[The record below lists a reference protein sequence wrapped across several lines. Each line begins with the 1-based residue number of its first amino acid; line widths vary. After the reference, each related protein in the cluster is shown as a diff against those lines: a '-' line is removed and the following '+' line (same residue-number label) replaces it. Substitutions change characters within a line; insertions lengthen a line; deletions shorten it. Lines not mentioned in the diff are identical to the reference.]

1 MTLKIRLLGQ
11 FNLQADELSMELP
24 SRPAQSLLA
33 YLALNAGVAHR
44 REKLASL
51 LWPDSSESNA
61 RSYLRQ
67 ALWRIRKSFES
78 SVLHW
83 EDYLKIR
90 DISVTFNEQSEYWLD
105 ADILLKSTQTQSV
118 KQIIET
124 VRLYQGELLPGF
136 YDEWVLSERDRV
148 QAAYHQKMHQLLTL
162 LCESERWQE
171 VLDWGEQW
179 IRLSH
184 SPEGAFRALMRAYA
198 GMGDQGMVSA
208 TYQRCIDALDRE
220 LSLDPSPE
228 TRLLYEKIIGEELPV
243 YEDPRLS
250 LAEFANQQPCFLDDD
265 EPEKF
270 EKSVFVAREH
280 ELTQLDE
287 FLKLAI
293 TGKGGV
299 VFITGEAGSG
309 KSSLIHEFTLRAQE
323 RHPNLIIASGNCNA
337 HTGIGD
343 PYLPFREILGLLTG
357 DVESRW
363 AGGMITKDH
372 ARRLWNILPLTTKA
386 LIRTGPRLIN
396 TFIPGADLMMR
407 AMTYAPDGADWLIHL
422 REVEKDTAPS
432 PMIRNPLQIDLFEQY
447 TRVLRALSHE
457 HALVLVLDD
466 LQWADAGSIGLL
478 FHLGRQLAG
487 SPILILGAYR
497 QEEVSLGREG
507 ERHPLEP
514 VVNEFHREF
523 GSITVNLGQVDRR
536 EFVEKLLDSEPNRLG
551 SSFREMLHQQTDG
564 HALFTIELLRGMQQR
579 GDLILDEDGN
589 WIEGSKLDWE
599 TMPARV
605 EAVIAERIGRLAFPL
620 QRALRVASVEGE
632 VFRAEVLA
640 EVMKIDDEDLLSS
653 LSNQLDRQHRLVQA
667 DRIQR
672 VNGKLL
678 SSYRFRHI
686 LFQKFLY
693 SSLDE
698 VQRVH
703 LHEQFGTVLEEL
715 YSTQEKIPA
724 IALQLARHFE
734 EAGITEKTIYYL
746 HQAGENAIYLSANQE
761 GIAHLNRGLELLHLL
776 PDSSQRAQQELSL
789 QLSSIKARKC
799 LGPTPEA
806 REVIIRVRNLC
817 QQLGEIEKLSLVLGE
832 LSTYHYVRAEYQ
844 SAFEFASEALSL
856 AQQAK
861 DPILEMEGHWL
872 LGFNQFCLG
881 DYTTAKNHLDQ
892 AISFYNPD
900 QHHHSLVMLRGV
912 DGGLSAMAYHACC
925 LWCLGYPDQALRI
938 SQEVIALA
946 KAFGNPFT
954 LADIL
959 TYAGCMFHEMRRD
972 ELALQESAETL
983 IKLVHDK
990 DLQGWIGL
998 ATRYLGASLLMRRKL
1013 QEATEKITKG
1023 MEISQRS
1030 YEFLNKP
1037 ISLWSLATA
1046 MAEAGQIESAL
1057 ETLTQAMNLMEQTGE
1072 RHWETELHR
1081 LHAKLLIITG
1091 DESGAESNLL
1101 KAVEV
1106 SQKQQAKSWELRA
1119 SIGLAKLWQKQGK
1132 LDEARSLLEPIYNWF
1147 TEGFDTADL
1156 IEAKALL
1163 EELS

>member
-1 MTLKIRLLGQ
+1 
-11 FNLQADELSMELP
+11 MELP

-44 REKLASL
+44 REKLANL
-51 LWPDSSESNA
+51 LWPDSSETNA

-67 ALWRIRKSFES
+67 ALWRTRKSFES
-78 SVLHW
+78 SPIHW
-83 EDYLKIR
+83 EDYLKIS
-90 DISVTFNEQSEYWLD
+90 DISVTFNDQSNYWLD
-105 ADILLKSTQTQSV
+105 TDILLESTHPQSV
-118 KQIIET
+118 EQIIET
-124 VRLYQGELLPGF
+124 ARLYQGELLPGF
-136 YDEWVLSERDRV
+136 YDEWILPERDRV

-162 LCESERWQE
+162 LCESGRWQE

-179 IRLSH
+179 IRLGH

-198 GMGDQGMVSA
+198 EMGDQGMVSA

-228 TRLLYEKIIGEELPV
+228 TRLLYERIIGEELPV
-243 YEDPRLS
+243 YEEPRPS
-250 LAEFANQQPCFLDDD
+250 FAEFADQRPRFLDDE

-270 EKSVFVAREH
+270 EKSIFVARER
-280 ELTQLDE
+280 ELIQLDE
-287 FLKLAI
+287 FLKLAL

-309 KSSLIHEFTLRAQE
+309 KSSLIHEFALRAQE
-323 RHPNLIIASGNCNA
+323 RHPDLIVASGNCNA

-343 PYLPFREILGLLTG
+343 PYLPFREILGQLTG

-363 AGGMITKDH
+363 AGGAITKDH

-407 AMTYAPDGADWLIHL
+407 AMTHTPDGADWLIHL
-422 REVEKDTAPS
+422 REIEKDTAPS
-432 PMIRNPLQIDLFEQY
+432 PIIRNPLQIDLFEQY

-457 HALVLVLDD
+457 RTLVLVLDD
-466 LQWADAGSIGLL
+466 LQWADVGSIGLL

-507 ERHPLEP
+507 ERHPLEA

-551 SSFREMLHQQTDG
+551 ASFRDMLHQQTDG
-564 HALFTIELLRGMQQR
+564 HALFTIELLRGMQER
-579 GDLILDEDGN
+579 GDLILDEEGN
-589 WIEGSKLDWE
+589 WVEGSTIDWE

-605 EAVIAERIGRLAFPL
+605 EAVIAERIGRLASPL
-620 QRALRVASVEGE
+620 QTALQVASVEGE
-632 VFRAEVLA
+632 VFLAEVLA
-640 EVMKIDDEDLLSS
+640 EVLNTDEKELLSK
-653 LSNQLDRQHRLVQA
+653 LSGELDRRHHLVRA

-672 VNGKLL
+672 LNGKPL

-686 LFQKFLY
+686 LFQKYLY
-693 SSLDE
+693 NSLDE
-698 VQRVH
+698 VERVH
-703 LHEQFGTVLEEL
+703 LHEQLGTVLEEL
-715 YSTQEKIPA
+715 YSTQEEIPA
-724 IALQLARHFE
+724 VALQLARHFK
-734 EAGITEKTIYYL
+734 EAGILEKAIYYL
-746 HQAGENAIYLSANQE
+746 QQAGENAVNLSAYHE
-761 GIAHLNRGLELLHLL
+761 GITHLNRGLELLQLL
-776 PDSSQRAQQELSL
+776 PDSSHRAQQELSL
-789 QLSSIKARKC
+789 QLSNIKARKY

-817 QQLGEIEKLSLVLGE
+817 QQLGEIEKLSRVLGE

-844 SAFEFASEALSL
+844 SALEFASEALSL

-861 DPILEMEGHWL
+861 DLILEMEGHWF
-872 LGFNQFCLG
+872 LGFNHFCLG
-881 DYTTAKNHLDQ
+881 DYTTAKYHLDQ
-892 AISFYNPD
+892 AISFYNPEL
-900 QHHHSLVMLRGV
+900 QHRSLVMLRGV

-925 LWCLGYPDQALRI
+925 LWCLGYPDQALRK
-938 SQEVIALA
+938 SQEAITLA
-946 KAFGNPFT
+946 KSFGNPFT

-959 TYAGCMFHEMRRD
+959 TYAGCMLHEMRRD
-972 ELALQESAETL
+972 KQALRETAEEL

-998 ATRYLGASLLMRRKL
+998 STRYLGASLAMQGKL
-1013 QEATEKITKG
+1013 QEATEKISAG
-1023 MEISQRS
+1023 MEISHRS
-1030 YEFLNKP
+1030 CDFLNQS
-1037 ISLWSLATA
+1037 ISLWSLATT
-1046 MAEAGQIESAL
+1046 MAEAGQIELAL
-1057 ETLTQAMNLMEQTGE
+1057 ETLAQAKNVMEQTGE
-1072 RHWETELHR
+1072 RQWEVELHR
-1081 LHAKLLIITG
+1081 LHAKLLTMMG
-1091 DESGAESNLL
+1091 DETGAESSLV
-1101 KAVEV
+1101 KAIDV

-1147 TEGFDTADL
+1147 TEGFNTADL

-1163 EELS
+1163 EELSRE